1 MAELKEGPHQLFFR
15 AWDLL
20 NNSSSATLDF
30 EVVKGFEPSITD
42 LIIAPVSNA
51 EGEWIDFIFEHDRP
65 DVIMNATIRIYDVAG
80 RLLYELEQRGEESIR
95 WNISESSAPAGVYIY
110 NIQLSSSSTKTCSKS
125 GKLIITK

>member
-1 MAELKEGPHQLFFR
+1 M
-15 AWDLL
+15 
-20 NNSSSATLDF
+20 
-30 EVVKGFEPSITD
+30 KGFEPSITD

-95 WNISESSAPAGVYIY
+95 WNISASSAPAGVYIY